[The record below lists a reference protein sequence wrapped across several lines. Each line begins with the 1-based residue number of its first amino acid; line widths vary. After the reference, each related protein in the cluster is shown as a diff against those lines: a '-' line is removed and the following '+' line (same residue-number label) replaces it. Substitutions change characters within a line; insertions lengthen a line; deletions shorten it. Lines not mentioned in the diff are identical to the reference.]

1 MTFLRH
7 MGFLLWCCPV
17 LLWSQN
23 YELPAGQKY
32 QKVKFELVNNLI
44 VLPIEVNGA
53 ELSFILD
60 SGVNKPILFNLSDR
74 DSVKINN
81 VSEIKIKGLG
91 EGEPIEAL
99 ISNSN
104 IFKIGEVVNKDQQL
118 YVVMDKELNLS
129 PRLGMPVHGIIGYD
143 LFRDFV
149 VEINYFAKYLKLH
162 APGLFRSKKNGKSRT
177 LPLHIVQNKAFVQG
191 HVLMKNK
198 HSIPVKLLLD
208 SGSSDAVWLF
218 EDLEKGLGV
227 PKKNYVDFLG
237 QGLNGSI
244 YGKRTKID
252 GINLGGFVL
261 KDAKTAFPDVQ
272 YFNSI
277 TSFGNRNGSLGG
289 EVLKRFTLVF
299 NYGERTLSLRRNALF
314 NDPFDFNL
322 SGIDIQHNGMRYISE
337 SIDDTRGLVVEKNA
351 KSFGDVQLLFENRT
365 RLSVVPEIIVSGI
378 RAGSP
383 GHAAGL
389 QEGDVILAVN
399 GKKVHHYKL
408 QRILHML
415 NEKEGKRV
423 KLLIERYQK
432 DMTITYVL
440 KNVFE

>member
-1 MTFLRH
+1 
-7 MGFLLWCCPV
+7 
-17 LLWSQN
+17 
-23 YELPAGQKY
+23 
-32 QKVKFELVNNLI
+32 
-44 VLPIEVNGA
+44 
-53 ELSFILD
+53 
-60 SGVNKPILFNLSDR
+60 
-74 DSVKINN
+74 
-81 VSEIKIKGLG
+81 
-91 EGEPIEAL
+91 
-99 ISNSN
+99 
-104 IFKIGEVVNKDQQL
+104 
-118 YVVMDKELNLS
+118 
-129 PRLGMPVHGIIGYD
+129 
-143 LFRDFV
+143 
-149 VEINYFAKYLKLH
+149 
-162 APGLFRSKKNGKSRT
+162 
-177 LPLHIVQNKAFVQG
+177 
-191 HVLMKNK
+191 
-198 HSIPVKLLLD
+198 
-208 SGSSDAVWLF
+208 
-218 EDLEKGLGV
+218 
-227 PKKNYVDFLG
+227 
-237 QGLNGSI
+237 
-244 YGKRTKID
+244 
-252 GINLGGFVL
+252 
-261 KDAKTAFPDVQ
+261 
-272 YFNSI
+272 
-277 TSFGNRNGSLGG
+277 LGG